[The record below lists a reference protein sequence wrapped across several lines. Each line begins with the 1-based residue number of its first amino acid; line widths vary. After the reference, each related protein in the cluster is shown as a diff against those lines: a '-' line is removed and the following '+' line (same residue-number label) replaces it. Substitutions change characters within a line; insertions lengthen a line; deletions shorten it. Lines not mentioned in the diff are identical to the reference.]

1 MTDKPDVLGGR
12 LKIGVV
18 VPSTNTVVQP
28 EIARFQLPGITCH
41 TGRIPTVQKDISGAK
56 DYLDHI
62 ALMRAGIKGAIS
74 SVLDCG
80 PGHIIMSVALEAF
93 WDGVEGAASLQA
105 DLSDHAGCGV
115 TIGSSA
121 VRAAL
126 EAFGAKN
133 VAVLTPHLPAGNEHI
148 KTYLEE
154 AGFNVLRLKGLDC
167 KSPFA
172 IARVS
177 EAEIKENLLAL
188 NGEDV
193 DALVQLGTNLA
204 GGAVS
209 VEVEQAISK
218 PVIAI
223 NPATYWHALRQNG
236 IKDRLA
242 GHGEL
247 MARH

>member
-1 MTDKPDVLGGR
+1 MSEQPDVLGWR

-28 EIARFQLPGITCH
+28 EIARFQVPGITCH
-41 TGRIPTVQKDISGAK
+41 TGRIPTVQKDISGAQA
-56 DYLDHI
+56 YLDHI
-62 ALMRAGIKGAIS
+62 ARMRAGIKDAIS
-74 SVLDCG
+74 SVRDCG
-80 PGHIIMSVALEAF
+80 PDHIIMSVALEAF
-93 WDGVEGAASLQA
+93 WDGVAGARKLEEELA
-105 DLSDHAGCGV
+105 DHAGCGV

-126 EAFGAKN
+126 EAFGAKTI
-133 VAVLTPHLPAGNEHI
+133 AVLTPHLPAGDEQI
-148 KTYLEE
+148 RTYLDQ
-154 AGFNVLRLKGLDC
+154 AGFAVKRLKGLEC

-177 EAEIKENLLAL
+177 QATIKEELLAL
-188 NGEDV
+188 DGDDA

-209 VEVEQAISK
+209 VEVEDVVSK

-236 IKDRLA
+236 IEDRIDGQGRLLS
-242 GHGEL
+242 E
-247 MARH
+247 R